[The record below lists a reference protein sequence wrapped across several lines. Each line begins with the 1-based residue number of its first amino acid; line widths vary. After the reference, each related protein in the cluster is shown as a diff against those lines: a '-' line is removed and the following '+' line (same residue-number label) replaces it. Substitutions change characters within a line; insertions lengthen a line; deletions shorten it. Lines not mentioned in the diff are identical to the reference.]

1 MGNKFTLLEL
11 LIVVSIIAILA
22 GLLLPALNS
31 AREKAIT
38 IQCSGNM
45 KQFGLYSALYSGD
58 NDGFAVP
65 NKIESGS
72 KLAYWY
78 SFFMVYASSGHTV
91 QYTTYGAI
99 PAKPF
104 MKAFFC
110 PKDINIKPVTEAYY
124 PESRPGMGYAI
135 HRDNASD
142 MATLKYARVTR
153 PSQKVGFGEGT
164 GKAQVSQLRTQTWM
178 VPVLAYIHNTN
189 MTRSEVKTTAGGNY
203 GTDQLAMNLPGIT
216 NITFFD
222 GHVSPVAH
230 SIFKLNRTAMF
241 ENITK

>member
-1 MGNKFTLLEL
+1 MGKKFTLLEL

-31 AREKAIT
+31 ARQKAIT
-38 IQCSGNM
+38 AQCSGNM
-45 KQFGLYSALYSGD
+45 KQFGLYSAFYSGD

-65 NKIESGS
+65 NKIQAGA

-78 SFFMVYASSGHTV
+78 SLLMVYASSGHTV

-110 PKDINIKPVTEAYY
+110 PKDIKPVTGSYY
-124 PESRPGMGYAI
+124 PESPPGMGYAI

-153 PSQKVGFGEGT
+153 PSQRVGFGEGT
-164 GKAQVSQLRTQTWM
+164 MTAQVSQLRTQTWM
-178 VPVLAYIHNTN
+178 TPVLAYIHNTN
-189 MTRSEVKTTAGGNY
+189 MTRSNVKTTAGGNY

-222 GHVSPVAH
+222 GHVSPITL
-230 SIFKLNRTAMF
+230 SIFKLNRTDMF
-241 ENITK
+241 NNITK